1 MVYLCLN
8 GPSMLECRQLQIS
21 YGGQKVL
28 DMPSLQLNNGIY
40 WLQGPNGSGKTSFL
54 RAVAGLLPFK
64 GEILI
69 GGISQTRSPVAY
81 RRLISWADAEPLY
94 PAFLSGGDL
103 IGFYLDIRAGSRRD
117 TRLQADTERLVG
129 AFQAAP
135 WLSAPAGTYS
145 SGMTKKLSLIL
156 AFIGTPSLITLDE
169 PFVTLDAEAIPILN
183 ELIREY
189 HRSRGISFLLS
200 SHQDLEHQGAGQQ
213 VTKLLIAEKTIHTV
227 HFANSLSE

>member
-1 MVYLCLN
+1 
-8 GPSMLECRQLQIS
+8 MLECRQLKIS
-21 YGGQKVL
+21 YGGQMVL
-28 DMPSLQLNNGIY
+28 DMPSLQLDNGIH

-64 GEILI
+64 GEILF
-69 GGISQTRSPVAY
+69 GGVSQMRSPVAY
-81 RRLISWADAEPLY
+81 RRLVSWADAEPLY
-94 PAFLSGGDL
+94 PAFLSGDDL
-103 IGFYLDIRAGSRRD
+103 IGFYLDIRTGSGRG
-117 TRLQADTERLVG
+117 TRHQEGTDRLVG

-135 WLSAPAGTYS
+135 WLSAPIGTYS

-156 AFIGTPSLITLDE
+156 AFIGTPSLIALDE

-189 HRSRGISFLLS
+189 HRSRGVSFLLS

-227 HFANSLSE
+227 HLANPLPQ